1 MFGVPYD
8 EIAPMLDR
16 TPAATRQL
24 ASRARRSVRGAP
36 TTPDPDLGRQREV
49 VAAFLAAAR
58 AGDFDALIDVL
69 DPDVV
74 FRADTGSRPQSAPAL
89 LTGAAAV
96 AGQSATYG
104 PRFATLC
111 RPALV
116 NGGAGIIARAP
127 AGLIAV
133 VGVTVV
139 AGRIAEIDLIL
150 DPDKLARLSI
160 GPGI

>member
-1 MFGVPYD
+1 
-8 EIAPMLDR
+8 
-16 TPAATRQL
+16 
-24 ASRARRSVRGAP
+24 
-36 TTPDPDLGRQREV
+36 
-49 VAAFLAAAR
+49 
-58 AGDFDALIDVL
+58 
-69 DPDVV
+69 
-74 FRADTGSRPQSAPAL
+74 L